1 MTLPGD
7 KRSPGGSAE
16 VIFWHQIDIIIHI
29 RSKAPGKDQ
38 AASRASLPT
47 REQRQLVLPE
57 EASQFEANTALCAVE
72 QDGEVGHVERQLLS
86 RDLQW

>member
-1 MTLPGD
+1 MM
-7 KRSPGGSAE
+7 
-16 VIFWHQIDIIIHI
+16 FWHQIDIIIHI

-38 AASRASLPT
+38 PASHDASLPT
-47 REQRQLVLPE
+47 RQQRQLVLPE

>member
-1 MTLPGD
+1 MT
-7 KRSPGGSAE
+7 
-16 VIFWHQIDIIIHI
+16 FWHQIDIIIHI

-38 AASRASLPT
+38 AASHDASLPT
-47 REQRQLVLPE
+47 RKQRQLVLPE
-57 EASQFEANTALCAVE
+57 EASQFEANTALGAVE